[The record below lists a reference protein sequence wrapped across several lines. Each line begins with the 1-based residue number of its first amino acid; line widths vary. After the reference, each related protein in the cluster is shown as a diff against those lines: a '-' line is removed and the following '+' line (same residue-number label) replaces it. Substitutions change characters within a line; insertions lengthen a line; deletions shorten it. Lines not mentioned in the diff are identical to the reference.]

1 MFQKFPV
8 SEVFPVIFKDV
19 SEVSSLSDVSSDLL
33 DCSRSSF
40 VSWVIFQDVP
50 RVLSLS
56 NVQVISMV

>member
-1 MFQKFPV
+1 V

-33 DCSRSSF
+33 ECSRSSF
-40 VSWVIFQDVP
+40 VSWVIFQDVS

-56 NVQVISMV
+56 SVLVTLMV